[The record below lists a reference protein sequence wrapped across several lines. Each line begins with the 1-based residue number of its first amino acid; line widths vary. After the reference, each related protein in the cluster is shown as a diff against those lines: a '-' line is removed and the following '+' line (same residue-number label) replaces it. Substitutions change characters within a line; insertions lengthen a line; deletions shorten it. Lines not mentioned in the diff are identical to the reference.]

1 VSFFGE
7 IDFNKDETE
16 LARLLRGK
24 LLMEINELR
33 GLQTR
38 DQESIKAWMARTHE
52 NWIPKFKEFAT
63 TFARRA
69 LNIGTTNKT
78 ELLVDETGER
88 RWLPLHVRQV
98 DVDGVGEARDQ
109 LWAEG
114 AAMFRG
120 LVAGVGAGVA
130 WKEAEELARAEHGA
144 YKRVDEWET
153 PIHDWLDGCDG
164 LDDASGA
171 SAGRARGDSP
181 FTVLDV
187 LCGALGMSVKDV
199 DMKAQLRCGTVL
211 RGLGFEKRNLMIA
224 KVQAKR
230 WARI

>member
-1 VSFFGE
+1 
-7 IDFNKDETE
+7 
-16 LARLLRGK
+16 
-24 LLMEINELR
+24 
-33 GLQTR
+33 
-38 DQESIKAWMARTHE
+38 MARTHE